1 MSSMAGMS
9 ALSSGTIPAGFF
21 GGHAHASDRGQATL
35 PYDAFAA
42 IDPLG
47 GDDDGNGYADDDS
60 TTSTSSSS
68 NGDNDYDRNDD
79 LMGNRNGGGAYDDG
93 RTGRRHGTDRGR
105 KSALRGRDPYFGG
118 MAHEAPAAGGDVRGG
133 LSADLGAGS
142 SSSSSSSRFA
152 CPTASAQPD
161 RHVRRANGFGSVSR
175 DMRRSSSSGGGGLAA
190 PPTSPMIATSPLV
203 TYERTSERAPRSA
216 RDHQADLVDARRA
229 YVDAVDQLGQR
240 QRAYEAEREERI
252 RQMDAQANLLMAP
265 LREAAADA
273 EDRMRTAARALQ
285 RQFDRRLVELEADRT
300 LTHEA
305 RAAQRAAV
313 ERARAAALH
322 PDDLYERRQREAS
335 SAAGL
340 LSMVDSLLGGIMGTG
355 SSAPFVTVRMVPPPD
370 ASPMGQPPPSS
381 SSSSASMRRTAARA
395 HSPPVA
401 PTSSSVRIE
410 EID

>member
-21 GGHAHASDRGQATL
+21 GGRTRAPDRDQTAL

-47 GDDDGNGYADDDS
+47 DDDDNGYADDDS
-60 TTSTSSSS
+60 TTSTSSS
-68 NGDNDYDRNDD
+68 NGGGGDNDYDRNDRQ
-79 LMGNRNGGGAYDDG
+79 MGDRDGGGAYDDG
-93 RTGRRHGTDRGR
+93 RTGRRHGADRGR

-118 MAHEAPAAGGDVRGG
+118 IAQEAPATGGDVRGG
-133 LSADLGAGS
+133 LSADLGIG
-142 SSSSSSSRFA
+142 SSSSRFA
-152 CPTASAQPD
+152 CPAASVQPD
-161 RHVRRANGFGSVSR
+161 RRARHANGFGSVSR
-175 DMRRSSSSGGGGLAA
+175 DMRRSSSGGGGGGFAA
-190 PPTSPMIATSPLV
+190 SPTSPMLMASPLV
-203 TYERTSERAPRSA
+203 AYERASAAPRSA

-252 RQMDAQANLLMAP
+252 RQMDAQANLMMAP

-322 PDDLYERRQREAS
+322 PDDLYERRQREAP

-340 LSMVDSLLGGIMGTG
+340 LSMVDSLLGGIMGAG
-355 SSAPFVTVRMVPPPD
+355 SSAPFVTVRMVPPSD
-370 ASPMGQPPPSS
+370 ASPMGPPPPSS
-381 SSSSASMRRTAARA
+381 SSSSSARRMAGAAARA
-395 HSPPVA
+395 QSPPVA

>member
-1 MSSMAGMS
+1 MSSMASMS
-9 ALSSGTIPAGFF
+9 ALSSGTVPAGLF
-21 GGHAHASDRGQATL
+21 GGRARAPDRGQTAL
-35 PYDAFAA
+35 PYDAFAT

-47 GDDDGNGYADDDS
+47 DDDDDGNGYVDDDS
-60 TTSTSSSS
+60 TTSTTSS
-68 NGDNDYDRNDD
+68 GDGNDYDRNEDP
-79 LMGNRNGGGAYDDG
+79 MGNRDGGGAYDDG

-118 MAHEAPAAGGDVRGG
+118 IAHEAPTAGGDARGG

-142 SSSSSSSRFA
+142 SSSRFA
-152 CPTASAQPD
+152 CPTASVQPD
-161 RHVRRANGFGSVSR
+161 RRARHASGFGSVSR
-175 DMRRSSSSGGGGLAA
+175 DMRRSSSGAGGSGVGLAA
-190 PPTSPMIATSPLV
+190 PPTSPMLMTSPLV
-203 TYERTSERAPRSA
+203 TYERASERASRSA
-216 RDHQADLVDARRA
+216 RDHQADLLDARRA

-313 ERARAAALH
+313 ERARVAALH

-340 LSMVDSLLGGIMGTG
+340 LSMVDSLLGGIMGAG
-355 SSAPFVTVRMVPPPD
+355 PGAPFVTVRMVPPPD
-370 ASPMGQPPPSS
+370 ASPMGLPPSS
-381 SSSSASMRRTAARA
+381 SSSASARRTAARTQ
-395 HSPPVA
+395 SPSAA
-401 PTSSSVRIE
+401 PASSSVRIE

>member
-1 MSSMAGMS
+1 MSSMASMS
-9 ALSSGTIPAGFF
+9 ALSSGTAPTSFF
-21 GGHAHASDRGQATL
+21 GGRTRAPDRSQTAL

-47 GDDDGNGYADDDS
+47 DDDDGNGYADDDDS
-60 TTSTSSSS
+60 TTSTTSS
-68 NGDNDYDRNDD
+68 GDNDYDRKDG
-79 LMGNRNGGGAYDDG
+79 LMGNRDGGGAYGDG
-93 RTGRRHGTDRGR
+93 RAGRRHGADQGR
-105 KSALRGRDPYFGG
+105 KSALRGRDPYFGSVVQ
-118 MAHEAPAAGGDVRGG
+118 EAPVAGGDVRGG
-133 LSADLGAGS
+133 LSADLGAAG
-142 SSSSSSSRFA
+142 SSSSSRFA
-152 CPTASAQPD
+152 CATAPVQPD
-161 RHVRRANGFGSVSR
+161 RRARRTNNNGFASVSR
-175 DMRRSSSSGGGGLAA
+175 DMRRSSSPGGGGGGLAA
-190 PPTSPMIATSPLV
+190 GPTSPMLVTSPLAM
-203 TYERTSERAPRSA
+203 YERPSAP
-216 RDHQADLVDARRA
+216 RDHQVDLVDARRA
-229 YVDAVDQLGQR
+229 YVDAVDQLAQR

-252 RQMDAQANLLMAP
+252 RQMDAQANLMMAP

-340 LSMVDSLLGGIMGTG
+340 LSMVDSLLGGIMGAG
-355 SSAPFVTVRMVPPPD
+355 SGAPFVTVRMVPPSD
-370 ASPMGQPPPSS
+370 ASPMSLPSS
-381 SSSSASMRRTAARA
+381 ARRTAARA
-395 HSPPVA
+395 QSPSVA
-401 PTSSSVRIE
+401 PPPPASSVRIE